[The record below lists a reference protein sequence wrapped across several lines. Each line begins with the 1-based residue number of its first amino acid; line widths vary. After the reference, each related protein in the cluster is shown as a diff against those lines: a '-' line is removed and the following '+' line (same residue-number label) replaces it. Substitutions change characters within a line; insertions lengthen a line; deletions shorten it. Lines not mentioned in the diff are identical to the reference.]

1 MLPRVTGRRPGGVD
15 VSRRGWPSMG
25 DSMTGSM
32 KAEELPRRRLQ
43 MLEQTVS
50 VRIDSEAWLARA
62 GLAPERVVAPGA
74 RARLEEAVLAV
85 PATSP
90 MREGSLGLDALRAF
104 VLDPAYQ
111 LK

>member
-1 MLPRVTGRRPGGVD
+1 M
-15 VSRRGWPSMG
+15 S
-25 DSMTGSM
+25 GSM
-32 KAEELPRRRLQ
+32 KADELPRRRLQ

-50 VRIDSEAWLARA
+50 VRIDSEAWLRTGRTGA
-62 GLAPERVVAPGA
+62 GASGGSAA
-74 RARLEEAVLAV
+74 RARLEQAVLAV

-90 MREGSLGLDALRAF
+90 ARDGSLGLDALRTI